1 MVVFVLISLLAIGIF
16 IKALLR
22 VLSKKKEH
30 CVKWLVVAVVSGLF
44 LVYVVIGTVMNL
56 CHFSFPERKFA
67 EASLEL
73 QTVSRGGTQTINF
86 SIPKGRY
93 DVLYTYTGD
102 PQGPDDS
109 CIINYKV
116 EISQQK
122 LVEETV
128 KIRLDANAFGEG
140 TMGFTNGKFKV
151 ANNGLNG
158 TFSAEIIEP
167 SKKDIKIQLLLVPAN
182 RARGLIGM

>member
-1 MVVFVLISLLAIGIF
+1 MVIFVLVTLFAIGIF

-22 VLSKKKEH
+22 VVSKEKEH
-30 CVKWLVVAVVSGLF
+30 RVKWLAVTVVSGLY

-73 QTVSRGGTQTINF
+73 QSMSKGITQTINF
-86 SIPKGRY
+86 IIPKGKY
-93 DVLYTYTGD
+93 DVLYTYPGERG
-102 PQGPDDS
+102 QDDS

-116 EISQQK
+116 EISQQR

-128 KIRLDANAFGEG
+128 KIRLGANNFGEG
-140 TMGFTNGKFKV
+140 TMGFTDGKFKV

-167 SKKDIKIQLLLVPAN
+167 SKKNRKIELLLVPAN
-182 RARGLIGM
+182 RANGVIGM